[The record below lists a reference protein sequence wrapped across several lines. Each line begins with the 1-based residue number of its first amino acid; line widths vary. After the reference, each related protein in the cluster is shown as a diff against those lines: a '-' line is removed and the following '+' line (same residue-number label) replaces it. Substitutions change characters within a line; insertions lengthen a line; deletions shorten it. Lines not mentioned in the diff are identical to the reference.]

1 MQILIDGQYYDRDHA
16 KISVFDHGLLYG
28 DGVFE
33 GIRIYNKRV
42 FELEAHIARLYRSAH
57 SIGLVAPIPQEEMAR
72 QTIETVARNGLTD
85 GYIRVVITRGEG
97 DLGLNPVKCPKP
109 SYFIIASTIQLYP
122 EEAYTK
128 GLRIITCSTRRNSPQ
143 TLNGNV
149 KSLNYLNNILAALEL
164 RTAGV
169 DEGLLL
175 TLDGYVC
182 ECTAD
187 NFFMIKDGEVH
198 TPHPC
203 TGALP
208 GITRMVVIRLA
219 RGLGIPVHEGLY
231 TLHDVY
237 NADECFLTGT
247 GAEVAP
253 IVEVDLRSI
262 GDGMPGP
269 VTGRLIDAFHA
280 YTQTPHCGAPV
291 GEDCS
296 A

>member
-42 FELEAHIARLYRSAH
+42 FELEAHIARLYRSAR
-57 SIGLVAPIPQEEMAR
+57 SIGLVVPIPQEEMAR
-72 QTIETVARNGLTD
+72 QTIETVWRNGLAD
-85 GYIRVVITRGEG
+85 GYIRVVVTRGEG

-122 EEAYTK
+122 EEAYTQ

-143 TLNGNV
+143 TVNGNV

-164 RTAGV
+164 RNAGV

-175 TLDGYVC
+175 TLDGYIC

-187 NFFMIKDGEVH
+187 NFFMVKDGELY
-198 TPHPC
+198 TPHPS
-203 TGALP
+203 TGALQ
-208 GITRMVVIRLA
+208 GITRMVVMRLA
-219 RGLGIPVHEGLY
+219 RQLGIPVHEGLY

-262 GDGMPGP
+262 GDGAPGP
-269 VTGRLIDAFHA
+269 VTVKLIDAFHA
-280 YTQTPHCGAPV
+280 YTQSPDCGAPV
-291 GEDCS
+291 GEDQTI
-296 A
+296 